1 MNFFKEAFR
10 RKTIDDIKAQSEE
23 DSGPRLH
30 RVLTARDVFNHGVG
44 AIIGTGIFVL
54 TGLAAA
60 NIAGPGV
67 ILSFV
72 LAGLACAFVSFAY
85 AEQASMI
92 PVSGSAFTYAYATLG
107 ELLAW
112 IIGWDLLLEYAVG
125 ASAVASGWSAYLQSV
140 LKGVGL
146 HLPAALSVAPPNLP
160 VWQVL
165 ATITCLLA
173 GIFLFARAGQT
184 SARDGKTAATEG
196 GASGNNIVARAGGIA
211 LLLLGAYFGYNT
223 VTHLTSIDLPAV
235 LIVGFINFWLV
246 KGVSHTAKM
255 TSVFVIIKL
264 AVVIFFIAVGAF
276 HIDPA
281 NYTPFLPFGWSGVL
295 AGAGT
300 VFFAFIGFDAV
311 TTLSEECKDPQKDVP
326 KGVIGSLAVC
336 TVLYVLVAAIMTG
349 AIAYNLLGGAGEG
362 APMAK
367 VLDNIG
373 LTWATPLVSVGA
385 MAGITSVLVVLL
397 YGQSRIMMRM
407 SKDGL
412 VSPVFGKVSAR
423 FHTPVWSILIW
434 GLIVAFSAGLVPIG
448 ELAEL
453 TSIGTLFAFVIVSI
467 GVIVLRKLE
476 PDRYRGFRC
485 PGFPY
490 VPIAGAVLSFIL
502 MLSLPGITWLR
513 FLAWMGLGLVV
524 YVFYSRKNSRLGR
537 KK

>member
-125 ASAVASGWSAYLQSV
+125 ASAVASGWSAYFQSV
-140 LKGVGL
+140 LKGLGL
-146 HLPAALSVAPPNLP
+146 HLPAALSVAPANLP
-160 VWQVL
+160 VWQVVS
-165 ATITCLLA
+165 TVVCLLA
-173 GIFLFARAGQT
+173 GIFLFARSGQT
-184 SARDGKTAATEG
+184 IAG
-196 GASGNNIVARAGGIA
+196 SGNGTGNGFSSNSMVSRVGGTV
-211 LLLLGAYFGYNT
+211 LLLLGVYLGYNT

-349 AIAYNLLGGAGEG
+349 AIAYNLLGGVGEG

-367 VLDNIG
+367 VLDHIG

-423 FHTPVWSILIW
+423 FRTPVWSILIW

-490 VPIAGAVLSFIL
+490 VPIAGALLSFIL

-513 FLAWMGLGLVV
+513 FLAWMALGLVV
-524 YVFYSRKNSRLGR
+524 YVFYSRKNSRLGQN
-537 KK
+537 K